1 MEEKSEVGR
10 YEQRGTRDDPGSI
23 SAMRLSIKRLMA
35 GMTTSGRKPIAGLM
49 NHSG

>member
-1 MEEKSEVGR
+1 MEESEVRR
-10 YEQRGTRDDPGSI
+10 YEQRGTRDDPGPI
-23 SAMRLSIKRLMA
+23 SAVRLYIERLMA